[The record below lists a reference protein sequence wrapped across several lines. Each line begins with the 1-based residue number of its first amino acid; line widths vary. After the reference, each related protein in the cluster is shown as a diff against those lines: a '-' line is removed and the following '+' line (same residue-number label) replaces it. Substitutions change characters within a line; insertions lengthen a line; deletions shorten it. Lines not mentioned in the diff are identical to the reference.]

1 MKKLGLA
8 LVMGMAMLAIA
19 VVATMALS
27 SENTVEAKKQN
38 NAILEFTIEV
48 DSDVSVADI
57 VDRVRKAANI
67 GTSDPNGFQV
77 DSFFDIEYR
86 IDVSDERKLHE
97 KVRIPGGTAV
107 VDIEIHAVPN
117 SPDMN
122 PGTIIDAVRAAASKE
137 PHEYIG
143 HVTLIR

>member
-19 VVATMALS
+19 IVATMTLP
-27 SENTVEAKKQN
+27 SENTVEAKKQDE
-38 NAILEFTIEV
+38 AILRFTIGV
-48 DSDVSVADI
+48 DTNVSVAEI
-57 VDRVRKAANI
+57 VDRVRKAAKI
-67 GTSDPNGFQV
+67 GTNDPNGFQV

-86 IDVSDERKLHE
+86 IDFSDERKLVAKE
-97 KVRIPGGTAV
+97 KLNRGTAV

-122 PGTIIDAVRAAASKE
+122 PGAIIDAVRAAASNE